1 MRVKTSGCCVFPFF
15 AFFEGAAGA
24 AAFDFGGDPRVT
36 PVRIGSVSKNLTLRL
51 LGSVFSSVRFAGS
64 GS

>member
-1 MRVKTSGCCVFPFF
+1 MKKKAGNKLRNRLKKKVEETCGEQVGKNRV
-15 AFFEGAAGA
+15 A
-24 AAFDFGGDPRVT
+24 

-64 GS
+64 GCGS